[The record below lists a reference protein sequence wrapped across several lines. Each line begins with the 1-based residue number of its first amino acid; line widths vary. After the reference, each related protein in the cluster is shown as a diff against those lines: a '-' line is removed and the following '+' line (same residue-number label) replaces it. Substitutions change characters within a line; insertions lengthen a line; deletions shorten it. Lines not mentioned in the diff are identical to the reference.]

1 MCSVPMAMSRVRR
14 SKRLKLED
22 KPSPIAAG
30 SAMAD
35 ECDTCSE
42 NRAKDWAGNWLT
54 LGGLWAVPGA
64 AMLAASLLDPL
75 SRAVIWIAMLVWMG
89 MACFLNAR
97 RCSRTHCRITAP
109 FFFVMAAL
117 VGGYA
122 AGMLPLGRHG
132 WSILG
137 GVTLSGFVLL
147 WWGSEH
153 AWGRFLR
160 SRGTVPS
167 GNSKHS

>member
-1 MCSVPMAMSRVRR
+1 M
-14 SKRLKLED
+14 EE
-22 KPSPIAAG
+22 KPSPVAA
-30 SAMAD
+30 AVPMAD
-35 ECDTCSE
+35 ECDTCSGTD
-42 NRAKDWAGNWLT
+42 RRDWSGAWRTLAGFW
-54 LGGLWAVPGA
+54 GLPGA
-64 AMLAASLLDPL
+64 AMLAASPL
-75 SRAVIWIAMLVWMG
+75 EPTSRAVIWIAMLVWMG
-89 MACFLNAR
+89 VACFLNAR
-97 RCSRTHCRITAP
+97 RCGRTHCRITGP
-109 FFFVMAAL
+109 FFFVMAAF

-167 GNSKHS
+167 DNSKHS

>member
-1 MCSVPMAMSRVRR
+1 MAMYRARR

-22 KPSPIAAG
+22 KPSPVAAG
-30 SAMAD
+30 SPMAD
-35 ECDTCSE
+35 ECDTSSGTD
-42 NRAKDWAGNWLT
+42 AKDWASAWRT
-54 LGGLWAVPGA
+54 LAAFWGLPGA

-89 MACFLNAR
+89 VACFLNAR

-109 FFFVMAAL
+109 FFLVMAAF

-122 AGMLPLGRHG
+122 AGMLPFGRHG

-137 GVTLSGFVLL
+137 GVSLSGFVLL
-147 WWGSEH
+147 WWGSEY
-153 AWGRFLR
+153 AWGRFSSAKNSAP
-160 SRGTVPS
+160 SR
-167 GNSKHS
+167 NSKLS